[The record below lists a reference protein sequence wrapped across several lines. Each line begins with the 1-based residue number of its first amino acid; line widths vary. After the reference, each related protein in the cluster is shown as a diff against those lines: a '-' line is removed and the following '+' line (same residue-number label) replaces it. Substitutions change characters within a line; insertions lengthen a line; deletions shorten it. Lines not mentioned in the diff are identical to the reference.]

1 MEKIS
6 PLTSFSR
13 NDKEKFS
20 RNDKEKFGRND
31 RMNILN
37 EILQETDNNR
47 YGCRDGQL

>member
-20 RNDKEKFGRND
+20 RNDKEKFGRSD

-47 YGCRDGQL
+47 YSCRDGQL

>member
-6 PLTSFSR
+6 PLTSFG
-13 NDKEKFS
+13 
-20 RNDKEKFGRND
+20 RNDKEKFGRSD

-37 EILQETDNNR
+37 EILQETDNDC